1 MAQAARLD
9 RTNTEGDDLVDR
21 HLAIMVLMG
30 GPSVER
36 SVSLAS
42 GEAVAAA
49 LESRG
54 HRVIRADVRP
64 EDLSALDRADVD
76 VVFVALHGSFGE
88 DGQLQHI
95 LEQRGLRYTGSD
107 PRASRLG
114 MDKIEAKRRFAEAGV
129 PTPPFAVAKA
139 GRRAVLDFPF
149 PVVVKPADQGSSV
162 DCSIVREASEL
173 DQAVTHVV
181 DTYGRCLIER
191 YIRGPEL
198 TVGILAGRALPV
210 CQIRSATTFYDYQAK
225 YQDDRTEYLFD
236 IDLPGELLQRVQ
248 RLSVRAFEALGCR
261 DMSRVDW
268 MIDAATC
275 QPYCLEA
282 NTIPGFTSH
291 SLLPKAAARAG
302 ISFADLCEQLP
313 FTGHGSVDPTGPR
326 GDDVRGF
333 AALPFGHDGLTGFER
348 SPFELPTGLQ
358 EILYFGLELGD
369 GLIALFRFFGES
381 FQSNGAQSGR
391 QITFHADLRR

>member
-9 RTNTEGDDLVDR
+9 RTNTEAGDLVDR
-21 HLAIMVLMG
+21 RLSIMVLMG

-54 HRVIRADVRP
+54 HRVTRADVSP
-64 EDLSALDRADVD
+64 EDLSALEQADVD

-107 PRASRLG
+107 AEASRLG
-114 MDKIEAKRRFAEAGV
+114 MDKIEAKRRFAKAGV
-129 PTPPFAVAKA
+129 PTPPFAVAEA
-139 GRRAVLDFPF
+139 GRRAAPDFPF

-162 DCSIVREASEL
+162 DCSIVRGASEL
-173 DQAVTHVV
+173 DAAVTHVV

-191 YIRGPEL
+191 YIDGPEL
-198 TVGILAGRALPV
+198 TVGVLAGRPLPV

-248 RLSVRAFEALGCR
+248 QLSASAFEALGCR
-261 DMSRVDW
+261 DMGRVDW
-268 MIDAATC
+268 MIDAGTC
-275 QPYCLEA
+275 HPYCLEV

-302 ISFADLCEQLP
+302 ISFADLCEQL
-313 FTGHGSVDPTGPR
+313 
-326 GDDVRGF
+326 VRL
-333 AALPFGHDGLTGFER
+333 AMQR
-348 SPFELPTGLQ
+348 
-358 EILYFGLELGD
+358 
-369 GLIALFRFFGES
+369 
-381 FQSNGAQSGR
+381 
-391 QITFHADLRR
+391 

>member
-1 MAQAARLD
+1 
-9 RTNTEGDDLVDR
+9 
-21 HLAIMVLMG
+21 MVLMG
-30 GPSVER
+30 GPSAER
-36 SVSLAS
+36 AVSLVS

-54 HRVIRADVRP
+54 HQVSRADVSP
-64 EDLSALDRADVD
+64 EDLSALEQADVD

-107 PRASRLG
+107 PKASRLG
-114 MDKIEAKRRFAEAGV
+114 MNKIEAKRRFAEAGV
-129 PTPPFAVAKA
+129 PTPPFVVAEA
-139 GRRAVLDFPF
+139 GRRGHVVLGFPL

-162 DCSIVREASEL
+162 DCSIVRQASEL
-173 DQAVTHVV
+173 DAAITHVV
-181 DTYGRCLIER
+181 DTYGRCLIEP

-236 IDLPGELLQRVQ
+236 IDLPSDLLQRVQ
-248 RLSVRAFEALGCR
+248 RLSVSAFEALGCR

-268 MIDAATC
+268 MVDAATFE
-275 QPYCLEA
+275 PYCLEV

-302 ISFADLCEQLP
+302 VSFADLCEQ
-313 FTGHGSVDPTGPR
+313 V
-326 GDDVRGF
+326 VRL
-333 AALPFGHDGLTGFER
+333 AMER
-348 SPFELPTGLQ
+348 
-358 EILYFGLELGD
+358 
-369 GLIALFRFFGES
+369 
-381 FQSNGAQSGR
+381 
-391 QITFHADLRR
+391 

>member
-9 RTNTEGDDLVDR
+9 RTNAEAGDLLDHRLS
-21 HLAIMVLMG
+21 IMVLIG
-30 GPSVER
+30 GPSAER
-36 SVSLAS
+36 AVSLAS

-54 HRVIRADVRP
+54 HHVSRADVSP
-64 EDLSALDRADVD
+64 EDLSALEQGDVD

-107 PRASRLG
+107 PKASRLG
-114 MDKIEAKRRFAEAGV
+114 MDKIEAKRRFAQVGV
-129 PTPPFAVAKA
+129 PPPPFVVVEANRRGHVA
-139 GRRAVLDFPF
+139 LEFPL

-162 DCSIVREASEL
+162 DCSIVRQASEL
-173 DQAVTHVV
+173 DEAVTHIV
-181 DTYGRCLIER
+181 DTYGRCLIEP

-210 CQIRSATTFYDYQAK
+210 CQIRSATAFYDYEAK
-225 YQDDRTEYLFD
+225 YKDDRTEYLFD
-236 IDLPGELLQRVQ
+236 VDLPGELLQRVQ
-248 RLSVRAFEALGCR
+248 RLSVSAFEALGCR

-268 MIDAATC
+268 MVDAATF
-275 QPYCLEA
+275 QPYCLEV

-302 ISFADLCEQLP
+302 ISFADLCEQL
-313 FTGHGSVDPTGPR
+313 
-326 GDDVRGF
+326 VRL
-333 AALPFGHDGLTGFER
+333 AMQR
-348 SPFELPTGLQ
+348 
-358 EILYFGLELGD
+358 
-369 GLIALFRFFGES
+369 
-381 FQSNGAQSGR
+381 
-391 QITFHADLRR
+391 

>member
-1 MAQAARLD
+1 MAQAAKLDSTHAESEPPADRRLS
-9 RTNTEGDDLVDR
+9 
-21 HLAIMVLMG
+21 IMVLMG
-30 GPSVER
+30 GASTER
-36 SVSLAS
+36 AVSQAS

-54 HRVIRADVRP
+54 HHVSQADVSP
-64 EDLSALDRADVD
+64 DDLSALDRADVD

-107 PRASRLG
+107 PKASRLG

-129 PTPPFAVAKA
+129 PTPPFAVAEA
-139 GRRAVLDFPF
+139 SRRAVLDFPF

-162 DCSIVREASEL
+162 DCSIVRQASEL
-173 DQAVTHVV
+173 EAAVTHIA
-181 DTYGRCLIER
+181 DTYGRCLIEQ

-210 CQIRSATTFYDYQAK
+210 CQIRSATAFYDYEAK
-225 YQDDRTEYLFD
+225 YQDERTEYLFD

-248 RLSVRAFEALGCR
+248 QLSVSAFEALGCR

-268 MIDAATC
+268 MIDAATL
-275 QPYCLEA
+275 QPYCLEV

-291 SLLPKAAARAG
+291 SLLPKAAAQVG
-302 ISFADLCEQLP
+302 ISFPELCEQL
-313 FTGHGSVDPTGPR
+313 VKMAMQR
-326 GDDVRGF
+326 
-333 AALPFGHDGLTGFER
+333 
-348 SPFELPTGLQ
+348 
-358 EILYFGLELGD
+358 
-369 GLIALFRFFGES
+369 
-381 FQSNGAQSGR
+381 
-391 QITFHADLRR
+391 